1 MTLKQQPACP
11 KQFNSGFIDLQTHKG
26 HIFTQMN
33 WSWTALP
40 LHCAQRDPSH
50 KVSLLS
56 VRVTWTTSQN
66 KKIKATF
73 HFRKCLSV
81 RPGSLSSSL
90 DFHEYICMNLLLI
103 FILKKK
109 KKPPSTITNLR
120 VCYYRFFFVS
130 EDFSRAL
137 FHTCETPPIQ
147 LVQKLWAA
155 CLKAVGF
162 PSSRHALKG
171 PLHHSS
177 ISQMFMWKT
186 LQFSCLA
193 GGSTEALTIGRGFS
207 PLLKGTTKLICHHDF
222 LNILV

>member
-56 VRVTWTTSQN
+56 VRVTWITSQN

-109 KKPPSTITNLR
+109 KTTQHNNKPQSLLLQIFLCFWRFFQGTFSHLWDSTYSISAKNSGQLAWKLEAFLLVDTHLR
-120 VCYYRFFFVS
+120 VPYITVAFHKCSCEKPCSFPAWR
-130 EDFSRAL
+130 EGAL
-137 FHTCETPPIQ
+137 
-147 LVQKLWAA
+147 
-155 CLKAVGF
+155 
-162 PSSRHALKG
+162 RHWL
-171 PLHHSS
+171 
-177 ISQMFMWKT
+177 
-186 LQFSCLA
+186 
-193 GGSTEALTIGRGFS
+193 
-207 PLLKGTTKLICHHDF
+207 
-222 LNILV
+222 

>member
-56 VRVTWTTSQN
+56 VRVTWITSQN

-81 RPGSLSSSL
+81 LPGSLSSSL

-109 KKPPSTITNLR
+109 KNQHSNNPQSLLLQIFL
-120 VCYYRFFFVS
+120 CFWRFFQGT
-130 EDFSRAL
+130 FS
-137 FHTCETPPIQ
+137 H
-147 LVQKLWAA
+147 LWDSTYSISAKTLGSF
-155 CLKAVGF
+155 LKAVGF

-171 PLHHSS
+171 PLHHSR
-177 ISQMFMWKT
+177 ISQMFMRKT

-193 GGSTEALTIGRGFS
+193 GGSTEALTIDRRFS
-207 PLLKGTTKLICHHDF
+207 PLLKDTTKLTCHQGF